1 MNNYYDNILIKSAE
15 EQKINYTVI
24 PNLSNYIGNL
34 KKHIP
39 IIGERLELSKLNNYK
54 YIQAEQRD
62 VSFEAINLI
71 KGLIEARVYRKD
83 DTIIYI
89 GDSLTENGYE
99 FYLNDLLK
107 IIPLLIEDI
116 PQHHYFLSQDY
127 TKIIYIS
134 FENEI
139 EFGEISSNIHD

>member
-1 MNNYYDNILIKSAE
+1 MNNYHDNILIRSAE
-15 EQKINYTVI
+15 EKKINYTVI

-54 YIQAEQRD
+54 YIKAKQRD
-62 VSFEAINLI
+62 ISFEAINLI

-99 FYLNDLLK
+99 FYLKDNPLINRRHTSTSLFPISRLYEDHLY
-107 IIPLLIEDI
+107 II
-116 PQHHYFLSQDY
+116 
-127 TKIIYIS
+127 
-134 FENEI
+134 
-139 EFGEISSNIHD
+139 

>member
-1 MNNYYDNILIKSAE
+1 MNNYHDNILIKSAE

-54 YIQAEQRD
+54 YIKAEQRD

-71 KGLIEARVYRKD
+71 KGLIEARVYCKD

-89 GDSLTENGYE
+89 GDS
-99 FYLNDLLK
+99 F
-107 IIPLLIEDI
+107 PLLIEDI